1 MKRLPVLDDIQDK
14 ILTESSH
21 RKDRSSILKEK
32 NYRPSDLIELG
43 CNFVRRWVKRAESRS
58 AFSKSILQWKCNKND
73 TH

>member
-32 NYRPSDLIELG
+32 NYRPID
-43 CNFVRRWVKRAESRS
+43 
-58 AFSKSILQWKCNKND
+58 
-73 TH
+73 